1 MQAEIAV
8 RDIFEKEH
16 IVQKK
21 NVIPQIIYTHPEVAY
36 VGLTEEKAKAEG
48 ILYSVAELSMNYSG
62 RYVIENREMTKHGMI
77 KLIISDDETIL
88 GGGFISCYASEL
100 ISTLVTVINQSMTCD
115 EILQMIYPHPT
126 EIEVIRDCIKKWKQ
140 RKERD

>member
-48 ILYSVAELSMNYSG
+48 ILYSVAELSMHYSG